1 MISYNL
7 LSAWEFNTFLFYFN
21 MYYIFH
27 IFLEIYFNS
36 GVRPYKN
43 IFWFN
48 IMITDCGYLAAVLL
62 MFLTNTI

>member
-1 MISYNL
+1 MIY
-7 LSAWEFNTFLFYFN
+7 FYFN

-27 IFLEIYFNS
+27 IFGDMFNS
-36 GVRPYKN
+36 GVTPYKN

-48 IMITDCGYLAAVLL
+48 IMITDRGYLAAVLL